1 MEDDFFNLE
10 QTKKIIQ
17 QAERWDLYAK
27 ITPPFFLALATL
39 LIVFNIIDFDAIF
52 YIGLIMFGLTG
63 VVWWFW
69 SSVAWSLVAWWSKKF
84 TVAPPVASPL
94 EVAAAVACCWTCS
107 KPPEIY
113 RTAASALAKAIVTC
127 YLRYSS
133 MLPM

>member
-69 SSVAWSLVAWWSKKF
+69 SIF
-84 TVAPPVASPL
+84 TIRYIIKNMSNATNGLRAVRDELKSITT
-94 EVAAAVACCWTCS
+94 EV
-107 KPPEIY
+107 KD
-113 RTAASALAKAIVTC
+113 
-127 YLRYSS
+127 LRDE
-133 MLPM
+133 